1 MPARDD
7 GDMRAPMYPP
17 IMTLVFKSRDPRLEL
32 GTASNEVA
40 IEAAIEEM
48 MEALKTVVKGV
59 V

>member
-1 MPARDD
+1 
-7 GDMRAPMYPP
+7 
-17 IMTLVFKSRDPRLEL
+17 MTLVVSKSRDPRLEL